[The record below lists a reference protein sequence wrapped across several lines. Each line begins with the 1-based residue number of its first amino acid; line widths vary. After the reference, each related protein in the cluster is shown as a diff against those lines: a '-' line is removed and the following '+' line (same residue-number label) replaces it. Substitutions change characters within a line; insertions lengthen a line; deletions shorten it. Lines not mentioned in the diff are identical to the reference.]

1 MSTFAIILNQPNAEV
16 EQRIRDACA
25 DYLKLN
31 DASWMVVG
39 DLSVDEIVDAI
50 GFRGEATVA
59 NAAGFV
65 LSLNGSYA
73 GRVNKDT
80 WDWFDRAGAAQATA

>member
-1 MSTFAIILNQPNAEV
+1 MSTFAIILNEPNAEV
-16 EQRIRDACA
+16 EQRIRDAYGDC
-25 DYLKLN
+25 LKVN
-31 DASWMVVG
+31 DASWLVVG
-39 DLSVDEIVDAI
+39 DLSVDEIIDVI

>member
-1 MSTFAIILNQPNAEV
+1 MSTFAIILNEQNAEV
-16 EQRIRDACA
+16 EQRIRDAYGDC
-25 DYLKLN
+25 LKVN
-31 DASWMVVG
+31 DASWLVAG
-39 DLSVDEIVDAI
+39 DLSIDEIIDAI

-73 GRVNKDT
+73 GRVNKDA
-80 WDWFDRAGAAQATA
+80 WAWLDRAEAARATA

>member
-1 MSTFAIILNQPNAEV
+1 MATFAIILNEPNAEV
-16 EQRIRDACA
+16 EQRIRDACE
-25 DYLKLN
+25 DSLKLN

-39 DLSVDEIVDAI
+39 DLSIDEITDVV
-50 GFRGEATVA
+50 GFAGEATVA

-73 GRVNKDT
+73 GRVNKDA
-80 WDWFDRAGAAQATA
+80 WAWLDRAEAARATA